1 MSQGPVDGPGAVR
14 RLQPPH
20 PGTDGQ
26 HDERAYMVDLGH
38 RLRRLREERG
48 LTQEHLARRARIATD
63 MISRLENGR
72 YTSPGL
78 RTLLRVARGL
88 GVSLVQILPDY
99 ADRPAPG
106 ARARVR
112 LATLV
117 AQASAEDVELIAELA
132 TVILSRRAQD

>member
-1 MSQGPVDGPGAVR
+1 MSAGSADGPSPAA
-14 RLQPPH
+14 PA
-20 PGTDGQ
+20 PGPQRSNAQ
-26 HDERAYMVDLGH
+26 HERAYMIDLGQ

-48 LTQEHLARRARIATD
+48 LTQERLAQRASVATD

-88 GVSLVQILPDY
+88 GVSPVQLLPDH

-106 ARARVR
+106 ARARIR
-112 LATLV
+112 LSTLV
-117 AQASAEDVELIAELA
+117 AQASAEDVELITELA
-132 TVILSRRAQD
+132 TVILARRSQD